1 MTSSTDFLLL
11 YFICELIFKMKKFFF
26 FINLNYIEKRKSY
39 LDHKFCL
46 QIPVDMYK

>member
-11 YFICELIFKMKKFFF
+11 YFICELIFKMKKFF